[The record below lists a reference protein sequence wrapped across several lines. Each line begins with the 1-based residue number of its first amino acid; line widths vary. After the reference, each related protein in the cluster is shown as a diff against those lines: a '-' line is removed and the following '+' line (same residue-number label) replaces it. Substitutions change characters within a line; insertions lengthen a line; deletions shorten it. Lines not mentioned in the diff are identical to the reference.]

1 MKNAVEFAQEILR
14 KERAINVTKSDK
26 LKRDYR
32 TSLHRDR
39 GDLLYYC
46 QCHNISVREVFEIA
60 RRGD

>member
-26 LKRDYR
+26 LKRAYR

-46 QCHNISVREVFEIA
+46 QRHNISVREVFEIA